1 MQQIRASIAHNR
13 ALDES
18 QIFGMKPEFPQ
29 TEVLRH
35 MSGPNGRRSS
45 RKTLNKI
52 AAWSSHLENIVR
64 PRLIYSTRRIADC
77 GRSNVTLPNGI
88 VLKGTKL
95 ARAHRNCS
103 SIVFFTATLGP
114 AIDLEIRRLTQNNCL
129 SDAFIIDTMGSV
141 AVEQLV
147 ERFYQL
153 MRSYFINQGKGV
165 TLRFS
170 PGYCDWPLQE
180 QRKVFRLVKGD
191 LIGVQLTDSCL
202 MTPQKSVSGIF
213 GITKDVE
220 SGQKPYNPCS
230 ICGKLDCS
238 ARRGT

>member
-1 MQQIRASIAHNR
+1 
-13 ALDES
+13 
-18 QIFGMKPEFPQ
+18 
-29 TEVLRH
+29 
-35 MSGPNGRRSS
+35 
-45 RKTLNKI
+45 
-52 AAWSSHLENIVR
+52 
-64 PRLIYSTRRIADC
+64 
-77 GRSNVTLPNGI
+77 
-88 VLKGTKL
+88 
-95 ARAHRNCS
+95 
-103 SIVFFTATLGP
+103 VFFTATLGP